1 MMMCLCTWT
10 AIKEVPQHMSLM
22 PSLTAPSIL
31 SLGGHSIIADAWL
44 SIEMHDGVK
53 IIGVGVHSIGA
64 HISKR
69 NKMGRNHHHH
79 PSSCQ
84 QHHSKDYFFVV
95 VVLHRLLAAGKE
107 DGKSTLKS

>member
-1 MMMCLCTWT
+1 
-10 AIKEVPQHMSLM
+10 MSLM

-69 NKMGRNHHHH
+69 NKMGRNHH

-95 VVLHRLLAAGKE
+95 VLHRLLAAGKE
-107 DGKSTLKS
+107 DGKEDGKSTLKS

>member
-1 MMMCLCTWT
+1 MMMCLCTWA
-10 AIKEVPQHMSLM
+10 AIKKCLNMSLM

-53 IIGVGVHSIGA
+53 IIGVGAFNCGA

-69 NKMGRNHHHH
+69 NKMGRNHH